1 MSSHVTKFLLGIISR
16 VDEKVPSRSQAI
28 PIVRVGTGYSIQ
40 ELTSLRN
47 KLSSNFEQFDPR
59 YAKVLGKPWKPDM
72 KTKPDVIIK
81 DLSKSVVLEVK
92 ASELQSTGMYPTG
105 YTLRFPRVMRIRNDK
120 PWNEAMNITDL
131 NQMIADHG
139 SH

>member
-1 MSSHVTKFLLGIISR
+1 
-16 VDEKVPSRSQAI
+16 
-28 PIVRVGTGYSIQ
+28 
-40 ELTSLRN
+40 
-47 KLSSNFEQFDPR
+47 
-59 YAKVLGKPWKPDM
+59 M